1 MGLLLSDGGCSS
13 IVIVGVPCAAL
24 GIRCGQVIRA
34 NHQYHDLWHVVY
46 GKLAVL
52 DPPPQVVRCI
62 TCVIVHN

>member
-24 GIRCGQVIRA
+24 GIRCGQVIRT

-46 GKLAVL
+46 GKA
-52 DPPPQVVRCI
+52 RRS
-62 TCVIVHN
+62 